1 VKVLEPIEVSF
12 SAPAYP
18 PAGERL
24 WITLAPAGSPD
35 SEWGELRDVARGEVR
50 KIILPP
56 LAGDYEVRLHD
67 GYPARPHHVV
77 SRAKITVDGT

>member
-1 VKVLEPIEVSF
+1 VKVLEPIEVAF

-35 SEWGELRDVARGEVR
+35 SEWGELQEVARGQASKRLV
-50 KIILPP
+50 PP
-56 LAGDYEVRLHD
+56 VAGDYEVRLHD
-67 GYPARPHHVV
+67 GYPARPFHVV
-77 SRAKITVDGT
+77 ARARVKVDGS